1 MKTKRMIQS
10 LAVLISFILLL
21 GFQANVLAGKE
32 KYEEKFEKTAAL
44 AKDGKVFLTNIS
56 GKIDVKVW
64 NRNEVK
70 IDALK
75 TSKADTMAKAEENAK
90 QVKITVKEEGST
102 LRIKTEYPEKKIKN
116 LNVSVAYIL
125 TIPSGASAQIDNVSG
140 NITMGEMGGSVKAHT
155 VSGNVNLAGAKKGA
169 KCSTVSGKVEV
180 SGVAGDVFLET
191 VSGTVT
197 ATNVSGN
204 VDAKT
209 TSGEIVLDGI
219 KNAKNVSAEV
229 LSGTVKY
236 TGDIFSDGRYHLKS
250 HSGGVKMMIPANSAF
265 DLEAS
270 TFSGSIDTD
279 FDVSVSGKIN
289 KKKLSGTVNGGG
301 AEVSLKTF
309 SGTITLKKK

>member
-32 KYEEKFEKTAAL
+32 KIEEKFDKTVAL
-44 AKDGKVFLTNIS
+44 AKDGKVVLGNVS
-56 GKIDVKVW
+56 GNIDVKIW

-75 TSKADTMAKAEENAK
+75 TSKADTKAKAEENAK
-90 QVKITVKEEGST
+90 LVKITVKEEGNT

-116 LNVSVAYIL
+116 LSVSVAYNL
-125 TIPSGASAQIDNVSG
+125 TIPSGASVQITNVSG
-140 NITMGEMGGSVKAHT
+140 NLNLGEIGGAVKANT
-155 VSGNVNLAGAKKGA
+155 TSGNVILAGAKKGA
-169 KCSTVSGKVEV
+169 KCTTVSGNVEV
-180 SGVAGDVFLET
+180 SAVTGNVFLET

-209 TSGEIVLDGI
+209 TSGGIVLDGI
-219 KNAKNVSAEV
+219 KDAKDISAEV

-270 TFSGSIDTD
+270 TFSGSVDTD
-279 FDVSVSGKIN
+279 FDVTVSGKVS

-301 AEVSLKTF
+301 AEVTLKTF
-309 SGTITLKKK
+309 SGSITVKKK